1 MALNS
6 AFGEKC
12 APADKDGNLQA
23 ICIADGC
30 KLSDKAVCDKYGKA
44 EAPAMCSMASG
55 TMSGTMAPTGTMT
68 GGMPSGSNMPSGT
81 MMPSGTTTAPAQ
93 NTNGAA
99 AAGVNVA
106 AAAAGI
112 AALLL

>member
-12 APADKDGNLQA
+12 APADKNGDLQA
-23 ICIADGC
+23 ICIGEGC
-30 KLSDKAVCDKYGKA
+30 KQSDKAACDKYAKA

-55 TMSGTMAPTGTMT
+55 TMSGTMAPTGTMG
-68 GGMPSGSNMPSGT
+68 GGMPSGTNMPSGT
-81 MMPSGTTTAPAQ
+81 MMPSGTTSAPAQ

-99 AAGVNVA
+99 AVGVNVA
-106 AAAAGI
+106 AAAAGV